1 MLGSQKSQ
9 GIFGG
14 EEMKKKTLLN
24 AIMVLLLI
32 IMGVSFIVSA
42 FMQGKGSGFAA
53 IGFMSLFYLSIITII
68 VMKHD

>member
-1 MLGSQKSQ
+1 
-9 GIFGG
+9 
-14 EEMKKKTLLN
+14 MKKKTLLY
-24 AIMVLLLI
+24 IIIISLLI

-42 FMQGKGSGFAA
+42 FMQGKDSVFAA

>member
-1 MLGSQKSQ
+1 MLGSRKSQ
-9 GIFGG
+9 RTIRG

-42 FMQGKGSGFAA
+42 FMQGKDSGFAA

>member
-1 MLGSQKSQ
+1 
-9 GIFGG
+9 
-14 EEMKKKTLLN
+14 MKKKTLLN

-42 FMQGKGSGFAA
+42 FMQGKDSGFAA